1 MKTRITELFGIK
13 YPILLSGMSWIS
25 VPKMVAAVSNA
36 GGLGILAT
44 GPLNAEQT
52 RQAIKEIRSL
62 TDKPFGANATLLF
75 PGASENARVLLQEKV
90 PVINFSLGKGDW
102 LVAAAHAY
110 GGKVIATVVNARHAK
125 RAQDYGADGVVAT
138 GHEAAAHGEHIT
150 SLVLIPSL
158 VDTINIPVIAAG
170 GFADGRGLA
179 AALALGAEGIAM
191 GTRFMTTRESPL
203 HEIYKNLS
211 IEKDVDDTLFSDR
224 FDGILCRVLK
234 TRAAKKALRG
244 EFRVLIEERK
254 DNKKKNIRNLSIEKD
269 VDDTLFSDRFD
280 GILCRVLKTHAAKKA
295 IERGLNLPAAFF
307 NSQEIARQL
316 GLPFS
321 KLFLGVLL
329 SGWKNARQLAFMA
342 NGFKAIKLA
351 TEKGDMKKGV
361 LPVGQ
366 VTGLIHDEPT
376 VAELMERIVAQA
388 KLQQQK
394 LNNQFS

>member
-52 RQAIKEIRSL
+52 RKAIKEIRGL

-75 PGASENARVLLQEKV
+75 PGAKENAKVLLEEHV

-102 LVAAAHAY
+102 LVKAAHAY

-158 VDTINIPVIAAG
+158 ADTINIPVIAAG

-234 TRAAKKALRG
+234 T
-244 EFRVLIEERK
+244 
-254 DNKKKNIRNLSIEKD
+254 
-269 VDDTLFSDRFD
+269 
-280 GILCRVLKTHAAKKA
+280 HAAKKA
-295 IERGLNLPAAFF
+295 IDRGLNLPAAFF
-307 NSQEIARQL
+307 NAQEIARQL

-342 NGFKAIKLA
+342 NGFNAIKLA
-351 TEKGDMKKGV
+351 TEKGDRKKGV

>member
-1 MKTRITELFGIK
+1 MNTRITKLFGIK

-44 GPLNAEQT
+44 GPFNADQT
-52 RQAIKEIRSL
+52 RKAIKEIRGL

-75 PGASENARVLLQEKV
+75 PGASENAKVLLEEQV

-102 LVAAAHAY
+102 LVKGAHAY

-170 GFADGRGLA
+170 GFGDGRGLA
-179 AALALGAEGIAM
+179 AALALGAEGIAI
-191 GTRFMTTRESPL
+191 GTRFMTTKESPL
-203 HEIYKNLS
+203 HEAYK
-211 IEKDVDDTLFSDR
+211 
-224 FDGILCRVLK
+224 
-234 TRAAKKALRG
+234 
-244 EFRVLIEERK
+244 
-254 DNKKKNIRNLSIEKD
+254 NLSIEKD

-295 IERGLNLPAAFF
+295 IKRGLNLPAAFF
-307 NSQEIARQL
+307 SSQEIAKQL

-321 KLFLGVLL
+321 KLFLGVML

-351 TEKGDMKKGV
+351 TEEGDMKKGV

-366 VTGLIHDEPT
+366 ITGLIHDEPT
-376 VAELMERIVAQA
+376 VAELMERIVSQA

-394 LNNQFS
+394 LNTQFS